1 MGVFDVEFLTLLLSS
16 FVIQRIDP
24 VINLC
29 RRLLS
34 GLHIYLHPPNEY
46 LEDAIKPLPK
56 NCEDKDA
63 AMNEQIRE
71 VPHKVDALLK
81 LGERD
86 MDDYYL
92 SKLQYYDYFWC
103 LVYLLGIN
111 VIVMA
116 VVCIRTFIFG
126 YSSSHLYM
134 YSLLLLCGFSL
145 MILWHHIQESS
156 KQSDEWL
163 LLFFYFVFAFIYAL
177 CLLCLPSFVLSVSFQ
192 DLLAQIH
199 SHISSLLSQLGIHSF
214 FSIPSSLLAVI
225 FAFLLALIPPLLVES
240 AFRFAQLELRKGWS
254 VFGILASHLP
264 LVILLFSIPG
274 LTLTRY
280 EGKMI
285 HGVLIDSGL
294 YWTIRVALT
303 FLWCLCRIIEFRPLL
318 QTYLNG
324 GCSSVVR
331 EAIETSM
338 IESIRA
344 SRYKP
349 GTKPAPPKFPSGMYQ
364 IPKYICIVALQLMI
378 PVVIVVSLVVMSI
391 GVEREEGVTDWIL
404 HRLHSFGL
412 PLYDTVPQK
421 SGLIQM
427 CQSYVKT
434 MIPNLDLNSLHILSG
449 VDIFGVLNFLFVF
462 VLSSYY
468 FLQIIG
474 HLYWR
479 TNLNATAANSK
490 Q

>member
-1 MGVFDVEFLTLLLSS
+1 M
-16 FVIQRIDP
+16 
-24 VINLC
+24 
-29 RRLLS
+29 
-34 GLHIYLHPPNEY
+34 
-46 LEDAIKPLPK
+46 
-56 NCEDKDA
+56 
-63 AMNEQIRE
+63 
-71 VPHKVDALLK
+71 
-81 LGERD
+81 
-86 MDDYYL
+86 
-92 SKLQYYDYFWC
+92 
-103 LVYLLGIN
+103 
-111 VIVMA
+111 
-116 VVCIRTFIFG
+116 
-126 YSSSHLYM
+126 
-134 YSLLLLCGFSL
+134 
-145 MILWHHIQESS
+145 
-156 KQSDEWL
+156 
-163 LLFFYFVFAFIYAL
+163 
-177 CLLCLPSFVLSVSFQ
+177 
-192 DLLAQIH
+192 
-199 SHISSLLSQLGIHSF
+199 
-214 FSIPSSLLAVI
+214 
-225 FAFLLALIPPLLVES
+225 VES

-285 HGVLIDSGL
+285 HGVLFLFSLSFMCRIDSGL

-404 HRLHSFGL
+404 HVGIYSVGEL
-412 PLYDTVPQK
+412 
-421 SGLIQM
+421 
-427 CQSYVKT
+427 
-434 MIPNLDLNSLHILSG
+434 
-449 VDIFGVLNFLFVF
+449 
-462 VLSSYY
+462 
-468 FLQIIG
+468 
-474 HLYWR
+474 
-479 TNLNATAANSK
+479 
-490 Q
+490 

>member
-1 MGVFDVEFLTLLLSS
+1 M
-16 FVIQRIDP
+16 
-24 VINLC
+24 
-29 RRLLS
+29 
-34 GLHIYLHPPNEY
+34 
-46 LEDAIKPLPK
+46 
-56 NCEDKDA
+56 
-63 AMNEQIRE
+63 
-71 VPHKVDALLK
+71 K

-285 HGVLIDSGL
+285 HGVLFLFSLSFMCRIDSGL

-404 HRLHSFGL
+404 HVGIYSVGEL
-412 PLYDTVPQK
+412 
-421 SGLIQM
+421 
-427 CQSYVKT
+427 
-434 MIPNLDLNSLHILSG
+434 
-449 VDIFGVLNFLFVF
+449 
-462 VLSSYY
+462 
-468 FLQIIG
+468 
-474 HLYWR
+474 
-479 TNLNATAANSK
+479 
-490 Q
+490 